1 MLCVICVLVV
11 VICYSVYIHTRVPL
25 AAAFGLNAPA
35 PAAAVLRLAFGIQ
48 TNRVTP
54 SGIRLKPALMFCIF
68 PFSAHC
74 HSIAAR

>member
-35 PAAAVLRLAFGIQ
+35 AAVLRLAFGIQ

-54 SGIRLKPALMFCIF
+54 SGIRLKPALMFCVF